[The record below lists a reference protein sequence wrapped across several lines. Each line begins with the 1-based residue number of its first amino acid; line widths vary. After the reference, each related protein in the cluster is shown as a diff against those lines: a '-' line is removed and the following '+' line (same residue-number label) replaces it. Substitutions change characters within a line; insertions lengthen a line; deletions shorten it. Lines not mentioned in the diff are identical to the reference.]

1 MRPLFT
7 ACALVATAATLSAC
21 ASEGPTSGRYY
32 SRGDSYVESCSSNG
46 DQVAGAVVGGGIGA
60 LAGSAIAGRGN
71 RTGGAVLGGVAG
83 AVVGAEVAKSTG
95 RAKPPPPAAAPLN
108 GTTPLEEAT
117 FHGRVLLCRPVS
129 ASRLSKALR
138 RSRI

>member
-83 AVVGAEVAKSTG
+83 AVVGAEVAKSNNNCANGYYDGSG
-95 RAKPPPPAAAPLN
+95 RRYYYDDA
-108 GTTPLEEAT
+108 
-117 FHGRVLLCRPVS
+117 GRPYYR
-129 ASRLSKALR
+129 
-138 RSRI
+138 